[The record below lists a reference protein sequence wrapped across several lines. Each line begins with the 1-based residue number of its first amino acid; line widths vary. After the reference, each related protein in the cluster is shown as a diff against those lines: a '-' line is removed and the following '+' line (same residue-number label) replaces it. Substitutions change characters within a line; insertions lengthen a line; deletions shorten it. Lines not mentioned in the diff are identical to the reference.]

1 MVGNTI
7 VRNSEG
13 IRIGP
18 GGLNFI
24 AGNDITDNNV
34 GLYLFD
40 SGNVIVQNNISNCN
54 QTAIILDSTGWSQ
67 TVYHNNFV
75 NNKQN
80 LVDQTVGYPQRP
92 LQSAVP
98 AWDNGSSGNYWSG
111 YSGTSTNGDGIGDTP
126 YTITNYSPNSFQA
139 FYNYVDRYPLLTPF
153 NIQAAIPPVPA
164 ALSPVLANSQTGA
177 LSFLKNVL
185 QVNLNNYEV
194 TLQQDYQEPSDAG
207 YQTEN
212 LFYQLHSSKVSAT
225 VDFQI
230 SNAAWQTATYTMAT
244 VNFLMPHCSQ
254 PIMMQP

>member
-98 AWDNGSSGNYWSG
+98 AWDNGFSGNYWSG